1 MDPLNLI
8 QLAIT
13 YGLTIK
19 RVIDV
24 AVSNEDLISKLKE
37 EAAPV
42 ASLLET
48 LGSKL
53 FPKAAPALHIAA
65 GAIGAFDPS
74 VTRWLQ
80 QSLNALLSPSPNL
93 TVDGIYGPLTRAAVL
108 RVQTQLGLTVDGF
121 AGVLT
126 RAAIDAAM
134 GKLSQSKPAT
144 VET

>member
-1 MDPLNLI
+1 MDPVSII

-19 RVIDV
+19 RIIDV
-24 AVSNEDLISKLKE
+24 ALTNEDIITKIKQ

-42 ASLLET
+42 ANLLET

-53 FPKAAPALHIAA
+53 FPKAAPQLHIAA
-65 GAIGAFDPS
+65 GAIAAFDPT

-80 QSLNALLSPSPNL
+80 GALNTLLSPSPNL
-93 TVDGIYGPLTRAAVL
+93 VVDGIYGPNTRAAVL

-121 AGVLT
+121 AGTIT
-126 RAAIDAAM
+126 RAAIDAALQ
-134 GKLSQSKPAT
+134 KLSTHPAT

>member
-1 MDPLNLI
+1 MDPLTLI

-19 RVIDV
+19 RIIDV
-24 AVSNEDLISKLKE
+24 ATSNEDIITKIKE
-37 EAAPV
+37 DAAPV

-53 FPKAAPALHIAA
+53 FPKDAPALHIAA

-80 QSLNALLSPSPNL
+80 QSLNILLDPSPNL
-93 TVDGIYGPLTRAAVL
+93 VVDGIYGPNTRAAVL
-108 RVQTQLGLTVDGF
+108 RAQTKLGLTVDGF
-121 AGVLT
+121 AGQVT

-134 GKLSQSKPAT
+134 AKLNAPKPTT